1 MIESYKQYLD
11 EIKKKLDSMNKASG
25 FNPEQNQQIHQQNDH
40 SMPSNEILDMLGAGA
55 KMWMDKKRKEEEQN
69 PEI

>member
-1 MIESYKQYLD
+1 
-11 EIKKKLDSMNKASG
+11 MNKASG
-25 FNPEQNQQIHQQNDH
+25 FNPEQNQQIHQRNDH

-55 KMWMDKKRKEEEQN
+55 KMWMEKKRKEEEQN

>member
-1 MIESYKQYLD
+1 VLPQLIPVLELLVMVEQDLLVESNFQL
-11 EIKKKLDSMNKASG
+11 
-25 FNPEQNQQIHQQNDH
+25 QQNDH